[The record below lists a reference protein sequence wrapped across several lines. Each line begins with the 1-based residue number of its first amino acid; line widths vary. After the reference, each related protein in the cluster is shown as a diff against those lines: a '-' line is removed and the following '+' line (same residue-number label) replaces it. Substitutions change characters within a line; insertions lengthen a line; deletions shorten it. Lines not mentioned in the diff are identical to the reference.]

1 MLCRLIE
8 AQTPMTGPGPS
19 MSSGT
24 SSTIESTLLAAKSS
38 CPVQANPCRAP
49 STSAKN
55 GSLRSPAASRI
66 PFASTGW
73 AVPSKLTGKP
83 SASTSPPGS
92 AWRAWAPVAYQ
103 AFPVC
108 LPFSYSEKTKVNAM
122 SAWLSPS
129 VSMLI
134 R

>member
-1 MLCRLIE
+1 VQGAFDVGEERVA
-8 AQTPMTGPGPS
+8 AQ
-19 MSSGT
+19 
-24 SSTIESTLLAAKSS
+24 
-38 CPVQANPCRAP
+38 
-49 STSAKN
+49 
-55 GSLRSPAASRI
+55 PAASRI
-66 PFASTGW
+66 RPACTGW

-92 AWRAWAPVAYQ
+92 GWRAWAPVAYH
-103 AFPVC
+103 AVPVC
-108 LPFSYSEKTKVNAM
+108 VPSCSSENTKVNAM

>member
-1 MLCRLIE
+1 MQGAFDVGEERVA
-8 AQTPMTGPGPS
+8 AQPGEQPDAAGPPW
-19 MSSGT
+19 
-24 SSTIESTLLAAKSS
+24 
-38 CPVQANPCRAP
+38 
-49 STSAKN
+49 
-55 GSLRSPAASRI
+55 
-66 PFASTGW
+66 TGW
-73 AVPSKLTGKP
+73 AVPSKLTGMP

-108 LPFSYSEKTKVNAM
+108 LPFSYSENTNVNAT

>member
-1 MLCRLIE
+1 
-8 AQTPMTGPGPS
+8 MTGPPS

-24 SSTIESTLLAAKSS
+24 SSTIESTLLSAKSS
-38 CPVQANPCRAP
+38 CPVHSKPCRAP

-55 GSLRSPAASRI
+55 GSLRSPANSRI
-66 PFASTGW
+66 RPAWTGW
-73 AVPSKLTGKP
+73 AVPSKLTGM
-83 SASTSPPGS
+83 SSLSTSPTGS
-92 AWRAWAPVAYQ
+92 GWRACAPVAYL
-103 AFPVC
+103 AVPIC
-108 LPFSYSEKTKVNAM
+108 LPFSYSENTNVNAT

>member
-1 MLCRLIE
+1 
-8 AQTPMTGPGPS
+8 MTGPPS

-24 SSTIESTLLAAKSS
+24 SSTMESTLLPAKSS
-38 CPVQANPCRAP
+38 CPVHWKPCRAP

-55 GSLRSPAASRI
+55 GSLRSPVNSRI
-66 PFASTGW
+66 RPAWMGW
-73 AVPSKLTGKP
+73 AVPSKLTGK
-83 SASTSPPGS
+83 SAPSTSPAGS
-92 AWRAWAPVAYQ
+92 ARRASAPVACQ
-103 AFPVC
+103 AVPVC
-108 LPFSYSEKTKVNAM
+108 VPFSYSEKVNVNAM

>member
-1 MLCRLIE
+1 M
-8 AQTPMTGPGPS
+8 P
-19 MSSGT
+19 
-24 SSTIESTLLAAKSS
+24 AKSS
-38 CPVQANPCRAP
+38 CPVQTKPCRAP

-55 GSLRSPAASRI
+55 GSLRSPANSRI
-66 PFASTGW
+66 RPAWTGW
-73 AVPSKLTGKP
+73 AVPSKLTGMDE
-83 SASTSPPGS
+83 ASTWPPGS

-103 AFPVC
+103 AVPVC
-108 LPFSYSEKTKVNAM
+108 VPFSYSEKVNVNAT